1 MFATLRRSRLLGLT
15 FALVVPGLT
24 PAWLQT
30 ANPCPDMAPWLV
42 ERHAPGQQGHA
53 GHGNG
58 HPSERPTSESGH
70 HQGCTCLGSCQVGA
84 DKWSPGESALPAV
97 AHSLLVDR
105 STPRTGIA
113 LPIATPRFTLPLA
126 TAPPLS

>member
-1 MFATLRRSRLLGLT
+1 MFAKLRRSRLLGLT

-24 PAWLQT
+24 PAWLQV

-42 ERHAPGQQGHA
+42 EQQAPGQQGHA
-53 GHGNG
+53 GG
-58 HPSERPTSESGH
+58 HQDEHPTSESGH

-84 DKWSPGESALPAV
+84 GEWSPGESALPAV
-97 AHSLLVDR
+97 ALGLLVDR